1 MKNKLL
7 IPSLFIAL
15 SISVIG
21 GSKFTYAK
29 VLADSEYR
37 IVETGQ
43 VINVESRTLVHD
55 AESKVADSQIIF
67 PDGSSKA
74 GKSFTISMPGVYRV
88 IYSATFGA
96 EVINETIFYKCYR
109 TSANMFISSNEKNQ
123 PSTGEYTY
131 NTKTSNIQGAVLT
144 LDSHTT
150 FTYDGVIDFNTF
162 GSNNP
167 FFEFMVDT
175 EKQGESD
182 LDSFTIRL
190 TDVDDFNNYVDI
202 TVKDSGPVD
211 DDGKGCYI
219 LAGSNAQFK
228 TGFEWGRLHT
238 NSYGTNVG
246 SSFRAL
252 PVENPAH
259 SAKLYFDYGAKTLYV
274 SPIHGS
280 TNKDIITDLDSPAIY
295 KSSAWEG
302 FTNGKATLSVFANAL
317 ISSSANVVVPRVANV
332 DLSQMIF
339 EDNTS
344 PRISIDKNG
353 QTGDIPNAQVGRP
366 YKIFDAI
373 VTDNF
378 DKNLSYDVTVT
389 YRDETNNKNKDVS
402 IINGY
407 FTPTKPGSYVVKYQ
421 TRDSF
426 YNSATS
432 TMEIVAVNN
441 IQNMSIS
448 LDAQTMSDTVY
459 SSFILPNEND
469 VHVTGGSGKPY
480 ITRQLV
486 DPSNQEIIIEGD
498 EFIPEEAGTYQARYI
513 ARDYLGNVATT
524 VLTINVLEATTPKFV
539 GNVLLPRVLVKGH
552 TYTLPEYKGV
562 ETVNGK
568 SVFLD
573 SKVYVN
579 GTELANRTFVAGDT
593 CSISYKII
601 GQNGQNEYPA
611 TIDVVDSNNSQD
623 QAVYFHGDF
632 DSVTE
637 NMNDVTLA
645 SSHDASAV
653 FATVLPYDNPLV
665 GFVRKPNKSNFNSLI
680 FKFSDSLNPDVS
692 LSFKVRFNNASTYI
706 SVGNDPT
713 VYEFVYEMRDE
724 EETYIINFNNSSR
737 TLMDIAYNDIIKVNK
752 DDQGNLFTGFKHGV
766 YLDISMVGVTSSSE
780 VAIKSIS
787 NQDFGHNLVYMDIT
801 SPIVIFN
808 KRFVNEQLYG
818 ANGYIPSVEVF
829 DVLSD
834 ASATVMVKA
843 PDGTFKLRNEDA
855 SVDHN
860 FPLDSFG
867 SYIVT
872 YRAEDS
878 SGNFASYPRKIMVF
892 DNVDPVLT
900 VNNNLK
906 ESYKLNSAVTIPS
919 YTASDNLGSYTLDIF
934 LMMPNGEERLLILD
948 RSGEVTSYLSADSP
962 IYNSSFKV
970 NSNTFRVEQTGK
982 YTLRYVL
989 YDEAYNR
996 VIQEY
1001 SFMVK

>member
-1 MKNKLL
+1 M
-7 IPSLFIAL
+7 
-15 SISVIG
+15 G
-21 GSKFTYAK
+21 
-29 VLADSEYR
+29 
-37 IVETGQ
+37 
-43 VINVESRTLVHD
+43 
-55 AESKVADSQIIF
+55 
-67 PDGSSKA
+67 
-74 GKSFTISMPGVYRV
+74 
-88 IYSATFGA
+88 
-96 EVINETIFYKCYR
+96 
-109 TSANMFISSNEKNQ
+109 
-123 PSTGEYTY
+123 
-131 NTKTSNIQGAVLT
+131 NI
-144 LDSHTT
+144 
-150 FTYDGVIDFNTF
+150 
-162 GSNNP
+162 
-167 FFEFMVDT
+167 
-175 EKQGESD
+175 
-182 LDSFTIRL
+182 
-190 TDVDDFNNYVDI
+190 
-202 TVKDSGPVD
+202 
-211 DDGKGCYI
+211 
-219 LAGSNAQFK
+219 
-228 TGFEWGRLHT
+228 
-238 NSYGTNVG
+238 
-246 SSFRAL
+246 
-252 PVENPAH
+252 
-259 SAKLYFDYGAKTLYV
+259 
-274 SPIHGS
+274 
-280 TNKDIITDLDSPAIY
+280 
-295 KSSAWEG
+295 
-302 FTNGKATLSVFANAL
+302 
-317 ISSSANVVVPRVANV
+317 
-332 DLSQMIF
+332 
-339 EDNTS
+339 
-344 PRISIDKNG
+344 
-353 QTGDIPNAQVGRP
+353 
-366 YKIFDAI
+366 
-373 VTDNF
+373 
-378 DKNLSYDVTVT
+378 
-389 YRDETNNKNKDVS
+389 
-402 IINGY
+402 
-407 FTPTKPGSYVVKYQ
+407 
-421 TRDSF
+421 
-426 YNSATS
+426 
-432 TMEIVAVNN
+432 
-441 IQNMSIS
+441 
-448 LDAQTMSDTVY
+448 
-459 SSFILPNEND
+459 
-469 VHVTGGSGKPY
+469 
-480 ITRQLV
+480 
-486 DPSNQEIIIEGD
+486 
-498 EFIPEEAGTYQARYI
+498 
-513 ARDYLGNVATT
+513 
-524 VLTINVLEATTPKFV
+524 
-539 GNVLLPRVLVKGH
+539 LLPRVLVKGH

-611 TIDVVDSNNSQD
+611 TIDVVDSNSSQD

-632 DSVTE
+632 DSASE

-737 TLMDIAYNDIIKVNK
+737 TLMDIAYNDIVKVSK
-752 DDQGNLFTGFKHGV
+752 DDNGNPFTGFKHGV
-766 YLDISMVGVTSSSE
+766 YLDISLVGVTSSSE

-948 RSGEVTSYLSADSP
+948 KSGEVTSYLSADSP

-970 NSNTFRVEQTGK
+970 NSKTFRVEQTGK